1 MLHMRDEI
9 LEDLLPNKFYPKRIS
24 EKLFVSSRC
33 YPFEKNPMIA
43 NLVGT
48 KTSKK
53 DKESIIELLD
63 DSKVVSLVQPYM
75 TIDNLISE
83 TGELLFKK
91 SEIGSDA
98 VIENYNTSLDDWE
111 RDKGY
116 FII

>member
-1 MLHMRDEI
+1 
-9 LEDLLPNKFYPKRIS
+9 
-24 EKLFVSSRC
+24 
-33 YPFEKNPMIA
+33 MIA

-111 RDKGY
+111 RDKD
-116 FII
+116 ILLSKRKD